1 MYKDNKIKRNKVV
14 SLVKVQNTFWW
25 FVNRLPLKWWEQQ
38 IDILFFYLQNVW
50 SSSESLE
57 VNSVYTAT
65 MKITVEKLEL
75 SKINGNRYENDW
87 WLMMK
92 VVFCTLTENIVRS
105 HKRWWFETVIVELT
119 AICALCF
126 VLISPTLAWRIGN
139 AEIRSFPPK
148 NNVIDL
154 KKTGC

>member
-38 IDILFFYLQNVW
+38 IDILFLPSKCLIEFWKPRGKLG
-50 SSSESLE
+50 
-57 VNSVYTAT
+57 VYCNNEDY
-65 MKITVEKLEL
+65 TVEKLEL

-92 VVFCTLTENIVRS
+92 VFFCTLTENIVRL

-139 AEIRSFPPK
+139 AEIRFFPKKECNRFK
-148 NNVIDL
+148 N
-154 KKTGC
+154 TGS

>member
-38 IDILFFYLQNVW
+38 IDILFLPSKCLIKFW
-50 SSSESLE
+50 KPRGKFG
-57 VNSVYTAT
+57 VYCNNEDYCGKTRVV
-65 MKITVEKLEL
+65 KDKWKSIRE
-75 SKINGNRYENDW
+75 
-87 WLMMK
+87 WLMTDDVGVWK
-92 VVFCTLTENIVRS
+92 LDDIVRL

-139 AEIRSFPPK
+139 AEIRSFPQ
-148 NNVIDL
+148 
-154 KKTGC
+154 KTM